1 MTNLNTLPPP
11 CVNLVST
18 IVVLRISSVLSNYQ
32 LVRCWDMTTTENQV
46 NQNILQ
52 IGNRRN
58 YNFWWFKHFL
68 HLQGCTEKFKGG
80 EPEGECLRG
89 SAKYWEKYTLF
100 VKFLTKCTKRGGRRT
115 ITLSLW
121 TYQTCATIISFSFH
135 STFIWTLIDDDIYM
149 AYGIDFNN
157 QQSVQRR
164 SLLHLFWNPVLQV
177 CSK

>member
-89 SAKYWEKYTLF
+89 SAEYWEKYTLF
-100 VKFLTKCTKRGGRRT
+100 VKFLTKCTKRVGGAKDYYPLPLNLPNMRHNYFLFFPQYVHLNLNWWWY
-115 ITLSLW
+115 I
-121 TYQTCATIISFSFH
+121 
-135 STFIWTLIDDDIYM
+135 
-149 AYGIDFNN
+149 YGI
-157 QQSVQRR
+157 
-164 SLLHLFWNPVLQV
+164 WNWF
-177 CSK
+177 